1 MIHDIDA
8 FDAAL
13 RTDFASFL
21 QRTFRE
27 LEPGGELSPGWH
39 LDAIAW
45 KLEQVRQGKIK
56 RLLITMPPRSLK
68 SMTVSVAFP
77 AYLLGHDPTCRV
89 ITASYGEDLSG
100 KHARD
105 CRTVMQS
112 PWYRRVFSGTR
123 IARNRAAEHDF
134 QTTRHGGR
142 LSTTVGGAMTGRGGD
157 ILIID
162 DPIKAGDALSDTRRK
177 AVNDW
182 FSNTALT
189 RLNDKRTGAVI
200 VVMQRL
206 HDDDLAAH
214 LLTQGG
220 WDHLDLPAIAQSDE
234 RIEIGADR
242 FFERKAGEALQPDR
256 EPLDTLGEIR
266 RNMSAYDFSA
276 QYLQRPVPLDGNLVR
291 PEWLK
296 PYDRLPEESETGP
309 RARIVQSW
317 DLAVSDSSGAD
328 YSVCITALVRGKR
341 IWVLDV
347 YRDRI
352 NYPAQKKKLIALA
365 RHWQADVVLVE
376 KAANGTPLLD
386 DLRQLDADGV
396 PTPIGVPVKGSK
408 LERLSVQTSRLEAG
422 DVMVPAKADWRA
434 AFLHELAAF
443 PGTGHDDQVDALSQL
458 MAWTETASR
467 RCSIATFTEVVPL
480 DRFDW

>member
-1 MIHDIDA
+1 MTNEIDA

-13 RTDFASFL
+13 RADFPSFL
-21 QRTFRE
+21 QKTFRE
-27 LEPGGELSPGWH
+27 LEPGCTLSPGWH

-45 KLEQVRQGKIK
+45 KLEQVRQSKAR

-68 SMTVSVAFP
+68 SMTVSVALP
-77 AYLLGHDPTCRV
+77 AYLLGHDPSCRI
-89 ITASYGEDLSG
+89 ITASYGEELSG
-100 KHARD
+100 KLARD

-112 PWYRRVFSGTR
+112 PWYRRAFPGTR
-123 IARNRAAEHDF
+123 IARNRTAEHDF
-134 QTTRHGGR
+134 ETTRHGGR

-214 LLTQGG
+214 LLRQGG
-220 WDHLDLPAIAQSDE
+220 WDHLDLPAIAQTDE
-234 RIEIGADR
+234 CIEIGEGR
-242 FFERKAGEALQPDR
+242 YHERKAGEALQPGR
-256 EPLDTLGEIR
+256 EPLETLAEIR
-266 RNMSAYDFSA
+266 RSMSAYDFSA
-276 QYLQRPVPLDGNLVR
+276 QYLQRPVPLGGNIVQ
-291 PEWLK
+291 PDWLK
-296 PYDRLPEESETGP
+296 RYDRLPDNNGEGP
-309 RARIVQSW
+309 RTRIVQSW

-347 YRDRI
+347 FRDRI

-365 RHWQADVVLVE
+365 RHWKADVVLVE

-386 DLRQLDADGV
+386 DLRQMDVPGV
-396 PTPIGVPVKGSK
+396 PTPIGVPARGSK
-408 LERLSVQTSRLEAG
+408 IERLMVQSSRLEAG
-422 DVMVPAKADWRA
+422 DVMLPANADWCDV
-434 AFLHELAAF
+434 FLHELAAF
-443 PGTGHDDQVDALSQL
+443 PVGRHDDQVDALSQL
-458 MAWTETASR
+458 MAWTEKSSR
-467 RCSIATFTEVVPL
+467 PSSIATYCELIYL
-480 DRFDW
+480 DP

>member
-39 LDAIAW
+39 LDAIAR

-276 QYLQRPVPLDGNLVR
+276 QYLQRPVPLAGNLVR

-317 DLAVSDSSGAD
+317 DLAVSDSTGAD

-422 DVMVPAKADWRA
+422 DVMLPAKADWRT

-443 PGTGHDDQVDALSQL
+443 PTTSHDDQVDALSQL
-458 MAWTETASR
+458 MAWTERASR
-467 RCSIATFTEVVPL
+467 DHGIATFTELIYL
-480 DRFDW
+480 DR

>member
-39 LDAIAW
+39 LDAIAR

-234 RIEIGADR
+234 RIEIGTGR
-242 FFERKAGEALQPDR
+242 FHERKAGEALQPDR

-296 PYDRLPEESETGP
+296 PYDRLPEESETGA

-317 DLAVSDSSGAD
+317 DLAVSDSTGAD

-347 YRDRI
+347 FRDRI

-386 DLRQLDADGV
+386 DLRQLDIDGV
-396 PTPIGVPVKGSK
+396 PTPIGVPVKGAK
-408 LERLSVQTSRLEAG
+408 LERLMVQTSRLEAG
-422 DVMVPAKADWRA
+422 DVMLPAKAPWRA

-443 PGTGHDDQVDALSQL
+443 PNARNDDQVDALSQL
-458 MAWTETASR
+458 MAWTERAAR
-467 RCSIATFTEVVPL
+467 DHGIATFTELIYL
-480 DRFDW
+480 DR

>member
-39 LDAIAW
+39 LGAIAW
-45 KLEQVRQGKIK
+45 KLDQVRQGKVK

-77 AYLLGHDPTCRV
+77 AYLLGHAPTCRV

-214 LLTQGG
+214 LLAQGG
-220 WDHLDLPAIAQSDE
+220 WDHLDLPAI
-234 RIEIGADR
+234 
-242 FFERKAGEALQPDR
+242 
-256 EPLDTLGEIR
+256 
-266 RNMSAYDFSA
+266 
-276 QYLQRPVPLDGNLVR
+276 
-291 PEWLK
+291 EWL
-296 PYDRLPEESETGP
+296 ES
-309 RARIVQSW
+309 
-317 DLAVSDSSGAD
+317 
-328 YSVCITALVRGKR
+328 
-341 IWVLDV
+341 
-347 YRDRI
+347 
-352 NYPAQKKKLIALA
+352 
-365 RHWQADVVLVE
+365 
-376 KAANGTPLLD
+376 
-386 DLRQLDADGV
+386 
-396 PTPIGVPVKGSK
+396 
-408 LERLSVQTSRLEAG
+408 
-422 DVMVPAKADWRA
+422 
-434 AFLHELAAF
+434 ELAACRSALVLIS
-443 PGTGHDDQVDALSQL
+443 HDRRFLETLTRKTLWLDRGRTRLLEKGFGAFEAWRDEVFEQEQEELHKLDRKIVREEDWLRYGVTARRKRNVRRLADLQDLKRQRATHRGPQGQVKLEASQAQDSGKL
-458 MAWTETASR
+458 VAEARHVSIGCAPSARCTASSWMR
-467 RCSIATFTEVVPL
+467 RPHCRGSEPRGQAVP
-480 DRFDW
+480 F

>member
-39 LDAIAW
+39 LGAIAW
-45 KLEQVRQGKIK
+45 KLDQVRQGKVK

-276 QYLQRPVPLDGNLVR
+276 QYLQRPVPLAGNLVR

-317 DLAVSDSSGAD
+317 DLAVSDSTGAD

-422 DVMVPAKADWRA
+422 DVMLPAKADWRT

-443 PGTGHDDQVDALSQL
+443 PTTSHDDQVDALSQL
-458 MAWTETASR
+458 MAWTERASR
-467 RCSIATFTEVVPL
+467 DHGIATFTELIYL
-480 DRFDW
+480 DR